1 MDIANAKEAINLN
14 NKVKA
19 ITPHTLGM
27 VLDKVGAK
35 GGGDTVPVGAIF
47 DYDGSSVPNGYEK
60 VDGNSGGGQLP
71 VNSVYFST
79 VDTNPANT
87 LGYGQWVRIG
97 EGQCV
102 IGQTSSDSR
111 FNTGKKTGGSWSH
124 NHPMGHTHTLNGH
137 THTLSHTHTMA
148 HTHTITSHTH
158 SLGDSGYA
166 CIYYGGSTFYSR
178 EINKSGLF
186 TATSYKS
193 VSGTAGKNTSS
204 HAYATTLGGTTGG
217 SSSTPASGAA
227 STSTTSGASVT
238 TTSDASATTTSG
250 NNDNTSNSSITSTG
264 AVDAVMPYIVLYI
277 WERVG

>member
-1 MDIANAKEAINLN
+1 MEIANVKEALNLN

-35 GGGDTVPVGAIF
+35 GGGDT
-47 DYDGSSVPNGYEK
+47 
-60 VDGNSGGGQLP
+60 GGGQLP

-79 VDTNPANT
+79 VDVNPANT

-111 FNTGKKTGGSWSH
+111 FNTGKQTGGSWSH

-158 SLGDSGYA
+158 ALNDNGYA

-178 EINKSGLF
+178 EINKSNLF
-186 TATSYKS
+186 TATSYKT
-193 VSGTAGKNTSS
+193 VSGTAGKNTKS
-204 HAYATTLGGTTGG
+204 HDYATSLGGVTGG
-217 SSSTPASGAA
+217 SSSTPASGGA
-227 STSTTSGASVT
+227 SNSTTSGAS
-238 TTSDASATTTSG
+238 STTTSG
-250 NNDNTSNSSITSTG
+250 NSDNTSNSSITNTG
-264 AVDAVMPYIVLYI
+264 AVDVVMPYIVLYI